1 MKLARTL
8 ALAAVWLATIYA
20 LVILE
25 RTWKCNLVQREVES
39 STLRLAVALPDN
51 PGVSR
56 IARRNLELLGECR
69 IFCTTSA
76 DWYMASAANERLLG
90 RNADAVA
97 KYERALAYDRR
108 PEIYLNM
115 GLAQLAAG
123 QQVEGVRTL
132 VLACIYNPEYLDE
145 ISDHNAEV
153 RQARDEYQLR
163 MATRARGR
171 RKGRD

>member
-1 MKLARTL
+1 MKVARILT
-8 ALAAVWLATIYA
+8 LAAVWLATIYA

-25 RTWKCNLVQREVES
+25 HTWKCNLVQREVES
-39 STLRLAVALPDN
+39 STLRIAAALPDN

-69 IFCTTSA
+69 VFCTTSV

-90 RNADAVA
+90 RNADAVL

-108 PEIYLNM
+108 PEIYLNL

-123 QQVEGVRTL
+123 QQAEGVRTL

-145 ISDHNAEV
+145 ISDHYAEV
-153 RQARDEYQLR
+153 RQAIYEYQVQI
-163 MATRARGR
+163 AARARKR
-171 RKGRD
+171 TKG